1 MFDFSTRGTFP
12 AKPSSLMMQA
22 LPEAGRPHCLTLR
35 RLTAPKITEASA
47 GTLTR
52 PAADSCGCTAFC
64 ALRALIGPI
73 FYIPSRVNGA
83 AGQSLQQRI
92 EDSVPGRAL
101 ISLLIVFTLLAVV
114 VINLPDSALRRS
126 LSKTTQP
133 YLNAI
138 GLDQAWGVFAPD
150 PRRESIRLEVRLGY
164 PDGTDRGLEGA
175 RARRPLRRLQ
185 RLPLAQVRGE
195 PDQRGGGGRLGRAAG
210 ALGDPRGAQA
220 LGGPHDRGGGERQVG
235 PRPAGPD
242 ADKPAPTPRSSS
254 LNLDVTPAMLKE
266 PK

>member
-1 MFDFSTRGTFP
+1 M
-12 AKPSSLMMQA
+12 
-22 LPEAGRPHCLTLR
+22 
-35 RLTAPKITEASA
+35 
-47 GTLTR
+47 
-52 PAADSCGCTAFC
+52 
-64 ALRALIGPI
+64 
-73 FYIPSRVNGA
+73 NGA

-114 VINLPDSALRRS
+114 VINLPDSSLRRS

-164 PDGTDRGLEGA
+164 ADGTTEVWKAPERGDLIGGYSDYRWRKFEENLINEGA
-175 RARRPLRRLQ
+175 GEGASAEQLARWVIREERKRSAP
-185 RLPLAQVRGE
+185 PTTAVVVSGKSVLA
-195 PDQRGGGGRLGRAAG
+195 P
-210 ALGDPRGAQA
+210 P
-220 LGGPHDRGGGERQVG
+220 
-235 PRPAGPD
+235 GPD
-242 ADKPAPTPRSSS
+242 ADKPASYSEEQL